1 MLRDA
6 SPVPDPQFKVVML
19 RIEGEVPSA
28 VNPPS
33 GCHFHTR
40 LSARHADLPRGL
52 SEWRQIDDERGVAC
66 HLHTT

>member
-1 MLRDA
+1 
-6 SPVPDPQFKVVML
+6 ML

-40 LSARHADLPRGL
+40 CPHVMPICREIYP
-52 SEWRQIDDERGVAC
+52 EWRQMDDARGVAC
-66 HLHTT
+66 HLHTN